1 MTYLDFLEQKTHVG
15 ADHGHVGAD
24 HGFAYFAQAVRNL
37 GDIALEQKE
46 QELFNLEDAPA

>member
-1 MTYLDFLEQKTHVG
+1 MTYLDFLEQKT
-15 ADHGHVGAD
+15 HVGAD